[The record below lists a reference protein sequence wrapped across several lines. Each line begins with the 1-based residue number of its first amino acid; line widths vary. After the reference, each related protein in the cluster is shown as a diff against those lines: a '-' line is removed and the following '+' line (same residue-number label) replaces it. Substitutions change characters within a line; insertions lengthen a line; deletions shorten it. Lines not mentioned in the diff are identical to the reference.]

1 MKKYNRIML
10 GRNSCYAD
18 QCKEEGFIGADF
30 DIHED
35 LTGHL
40 YDDLREF
47 NKEYIPKYQA
57 IRP

>member
-1 MKKYNRIML
+1 ML